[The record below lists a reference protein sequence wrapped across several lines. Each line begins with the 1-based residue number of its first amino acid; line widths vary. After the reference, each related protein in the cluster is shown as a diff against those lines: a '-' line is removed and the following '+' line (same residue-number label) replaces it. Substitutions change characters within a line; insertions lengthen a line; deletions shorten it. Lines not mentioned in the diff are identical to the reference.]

1 MKPLYI
7 KLKERKYE
15 KNQIL
20 DKESIL
26 WLKKKLNLKVQ
37 VRLLN
42 IAPMREE
49 YLLQYAPKKHWFNLG
64 RIKTIH
70 GINHALRVI
79 IYSYI
84 LCKIHKIDRFEP
96 FLLAASIHDVK
107 RLNDREDIN
116 HGKRT
121 SDWFYKSNIKIKKN
135 LSNEEIK
142 EICLA
147 VEGKEDKL
155 KINSILKCADALDR
169 YRLPKKRWWL
179 KKELVPI
186 PIPKKVI
193 NFSRYFTIETEE
205 QIIKG
210 KDPLKTVLNLARKCN
225 LISNSEK
232 NQKKVL

>member
-20 DKESIL
+20 DKESVS
-26 WLKKKLNLKVQ
+26 WLKRELDI
-37 VRLLN
+37 RTPIRPLN

-49 YLLQYAPKKHWFNLG
+49 YLLQYAPKKHWFNSG

-70 GINHALRVI
+70 GISHALRVI
-79 IYSYI
+79 LYSYI

-116 HGKRT
+116 HSKRA
-121 SDWFYKSNIKIKKN
+121 SDWYYKSNIKIKKKF
-135 LSNEEIK
+135 SNEEIK
-142 EICLA
+142 EVCLA

-155 KINSILKCADALDR
+155 KINSILKSADALDR
-169 YRLPKKRWWL
+169 YRLPKKKWWL

-193 NFSRYFTIETEE
+193 NFSKCFTVETEE
-205 QIIKG
+205 QITKG
-210 KDPLKTVLNLARKCN
+210 EDPLKTVLNLATKYN